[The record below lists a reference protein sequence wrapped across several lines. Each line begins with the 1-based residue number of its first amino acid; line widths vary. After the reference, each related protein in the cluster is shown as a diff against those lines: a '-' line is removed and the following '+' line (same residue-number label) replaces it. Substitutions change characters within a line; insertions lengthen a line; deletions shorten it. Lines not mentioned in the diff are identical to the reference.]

1 MTRRGFQLLP
11 AIDLRGGKV
20 VRLTQGDADRATVYG
35 DDPEA
40 VLRSFA
46 AAGVGRAHV
55 VDLDAALGDGAQ
67 HDLLAR
73 LCAVPAGERPEIQLG
88 GGLRDAE
95 AVRAALDGGV
105 ERAVVGSWVARD
117 PDGFAALAQELPG
130 RLVPA
135 LDVRRGEVRV
145 SGWTEGAGVPPA
157 ALAARLAELPCPAI
171 LVTDVERDGTMQGP
185 NVVLARRVGEL
196 SGIPA
201 LVSGGVR
208 SLDDLEAAVA
218 APGVGGAVVGRALYE
233 GAVDLA
239 AALALC
245 GPEEGR

>member
-1 MTRRGFQLLP
+1 MSGFQFLP

-20 VRLTQGDADRATVYG
+20 VRLTQGDAARATVYG

-46 AAGVGRAHV
+46 DAGVERAHV
-55 VDLDAALGDGAQ
+55 VDLDAALGDGPQRA
-67 HDLLAR
+67 LVAR
-73 LCAVPAGERPEIQLG
+73 LCAVPAGERPAIQLG
-88 GGLRDAE
+88 GGLRDVDS
-95 AVRAALDGGV
+95 VRAALDAGV
-105 ERAVVGSWVARD
+105 GRAVVGSWVARD
-117 PDGFAALAQELPG
+117 PEGFSALAEELPG

-135 LDVRRGEVRV
+135 LDARHGEVRV
-145 SGWTEGAGVPPA
+145 SGWTEGAGVAPE

-171 LVTDVERDGTMQGP
+171 LVTDVERDGTMEGP

-208 SLDDLEAAVA
+208 SLADLETAVRS
-218 APGVGGAVVGRALYE
+218 PGVGGAVVGRALYE
-233 GAVDLA
+233 GEIDLA
-239 AALALC
+239 AALAVC
-245 GPEEGR
+245 GGGEAG